1 MEERDLVLKRAK
13 NAVLSRDFS
22 LALRIYNSLLKEDP
36 ENKEYL
42 SAVGNIYEKTNS
54 DAMALGYFQKILKNS
69 PNDFEALNHTGGI
82 YRRLKMYNEAIE
94 VLKKALATG
103 KNTSEVNYNLGF
115 TYKTMGKNQEAI
127 ECFEQVISENPSD
140 VLAYNHLGSI
150 YYQKRDY
157 IKSISTYKLGLQIDS
172 NHPILQYNLAK
183 SYEAIKDEQNAV
195 KSYETAL
202 RAKPGWI
209 DAVKDYASLLI
220 RQNKTKPALDLVQ
233 NSLELHSGRDDLKI
247 LEAKIYYYQCNY
259 QEAEKILDILSR
271 KNRPELEAFALL
283 AIVREAKGKY
293 NEAAQ
298 AIVNAE
304 EICPEEHLFRITEIA
319 AGIMLSAKRFEE
331 AHSRIVILSDNR
343 NFIPSLDLQGQMA
356 ICTGREE
363 NLDSLR
369 AKIIGSKPDYHKFYT
384 NWGYRFLQKGKYNE
398 AKKYF
403 KKHIELN
410 RKAIMDW
417 LYLGTADERLGY
429 FESAAEDFNMALNI
443 DPANFL
449 AKRNL
454 DRVTSQM
461 QDFDTGENQ
470 ERDDILSDVEP
481 ESLYDFQ
488 EDEFASSE
496 NDDLSF
502 GSDAYGNENGGSA
515 DGISDDFEN
524 PGFSENG
531 NSDNANEENKDENG
545 ETDEPSLKDI
555 SSGEDA
561 DIFSLDDSVT
571 PADES
576 KSLSQELLEGE
587 ELSDFGFEMPEE
599 ENDEEPEE
607 DEEEKTPEIHIDIPG
622 NLPENYGQKTEKED
636 NEAERAEDKSGP
648 ENAENGSENGGT
660 PEDSGNEDIS
670 GDSENSEN
678 GEELSGD
685 KTGEELN
692 PDENKENPLQ
702 NPFKDFEEDG
712 SEAALPPY
720 DENPAQEENAAEENA
735 GLQKIPQ
742 NQNPGN
748 YRNPPY
754 SSPYNYPQ
762 SSDRLPYGAEQQL
775 NEALDKAQKAAEKA
789 WQAAQNAADAAHTV
803 DKAEDFI
810 NKMTEDAAKKLQDA
824 ANDIQNK
831 IDGTKSPKEPPQE
844 NQAADEDSGLRKSEP
859 DQAENGSEI
868 NKEGKDS
875 SAENENPYADGE
887 NETQSGN
894 PDKTVEPGGTADS
907 GGAQK
912 AESGGTKTSGANA
925 PHAVSSGENEAIETL
940 EALDTESLSEQIQSI
955 SNEALSAQNQT
966 YAKLLKQVEQ
976 VLPLVEN
983 MLVNK
988 EDSARFR
995 KEVALFSHLKELG
1008 DFLPSEQK
1016 QMFMTSRMRVLLDF
1030 LIAKL
1035 SGKPGLLR
1043 TTDSLRKSGV
1053 FENLDQ
1059 ALLEKVSPEYENA
1072 DERDLMK
1079 KVISDMRKMTSSLN
1093 DKNLAEGLENL
1104 AKEAED
1110 KL

>member
-22 LALRIYNSLLKEDP
+22 LALRIYNSLLKDDP

-69 PNDFEALNHTGGI
+69 PNDFEALNHIGGI

-209 DAVKDYASLLI
+209 DAVKDYAALLI

-233 NSLELHSGRDDLKI
+233 NSLELHSDRDDLKI

-298 AIVNAE
+298 AIMNAE

-369 AKIIGSKPDYHKFYT
+369 AKIIGSKPDYQKFYT

-470 ERDDILSDVEP
+470 ERDDILNDVQP

-488 EDEFASSE
+488 EDEFAPLE

-502 GSDAYGNENGGSA
+502 GNDSYGNENGGTQDEITNS
-515 DGISDDFEN
+515 SEN
-524 PGFSENG
+524 TSLESENG
-531 NSDNANEENKDENG
+531 KDENE

-599 ENDEEPEE
+599 EEDEEEPEE
-607 DEEEKTPEIHIDIPG
+607 EEEEKTPEIHIDIPE

-636 NEAERAEDKSGP
+636 NEAEVAEDKP
-648 ENAENGSENGGT
+648 EPKQAENDSESDGT
-660 PEDSGNEDIS
+660 SDDFDN
-670 GDSENSEN
+670 DSENDAFSEDSEN
-678 GEELSGD
+678 GENPSEDSEEENSG
-685 KTGEELN
+685 EI
-692 PDENKENPLQ
+692 
-702 NPFKDFEEDG
+702 
-712 SEAALPPY
+712 LPPD
-720 DENPAQEENAAEENA
+720 DENPATEENSTDENA
-735 GLQKIPQ
+735 DSRNIPQ
-742 NQNPGN
+742 NQ
-748 YRNPPY
+748 NPPY

-762 SSDRLPYGAEQQL
+762 SSDRLPYEAEQQL
-775 NEALDKAQKAAEKA
+775 NKALDKAQRAAEKA

-831 IDGTKSPKEPPQE
+831 LDEAKSSKETPQE
-844 NQAADEDSGLRKSEP
+844 NQESDEDSGFQKSEP
-859 DQAENGSEI
+859 EESDETKE
-868 NKEGKDS
+868 NKENDF
-875 SAENENPYADGE
+875 
-887 NETQSGN
+887 
-894 PDKTVEPGGTADS
+894 
-907 GGAQK
+907 QK
-912 AESGGTKTSGANA
+912 AEDGTLESSGTKESESGGTLGQSGTHNAGENA
-925 PHAVSSGENEAIETL
+925 PNQLSGNEIETL
-940 EALDTESLSEQIQSI
+940 EALDTENLSEQIQNI
-955 SNEALSAQNQT
+955 TNETNEALSAQNQT
-966 YAKLLKQVEQ
+966 YIKLLKQVEQ

-983 MLVNK
+983 MLLNK

-1035 SGKPGLLR
+1035 SGKPGLLK

-1059 ALLEKVSPEYENA
+1059 ALLEQVSPEYENA

-1093 DKNLAEGLENL
+1093 DKNLAEGLDNL

-1110 KL
+1110 RL

>member
-22 LALRIYNSLLKEDP
+22 LALRIYNSLLKDDP

-69 PNDFEALNHTGGI
+69 PNDFEALNHIGGI

-209 DAVKDYASLLI
+209 DAVKDYAALLI

-233 NSLELHSGRDDLKI
+233 NSLELHSDRDDLKI

-293 NEAAQ
+293 SEAAQ
-298 AIVNAE
+298 AIMNAE
-304 EICPEEHLFRITEIA
+304 EICPEEHLSRITEIA

-369 AKIIGSKPDYHKFYT
+369 AKIIGSKPDYQKFYT

-470 ERDDILSDVEP
+470 ERDDILNDVQP
-481 ESLYDFQ
+481 ENLYDFQ
-488 EDEFASSE
+488 EDEFGPLE

-502 GSDAYGNENGGSA
+502 GSDSYGNENGGTQDEIPDS
-515 DGISDDFEN
+515 
-524 PGFSENG
+524 SENIG
-531 NSDNANEENKDENG
+531 NPENTDLESDINKDENKENG

-599 ENDEEPEE
+599 EEDGEEPEE
-607 DEEEKTPEIHIDIPG
+607 EEEEKTPEIHIDIPE
-622 NLPENYGQKTEKED
+622 NLPENYGQKAEKED
-636 NEAERAEDKSGP
+636 NET
-648 ENAENGSENGGT
+648 ENAEDRPEPKKAENDSEGDGT
-660 PEDSGNEDIS
+660 SEDSETDKTSDDFDNDSANDAFPEDSEE
-670 GDSENSEN
+670 ENS
-678 GEELSGD
+678 D
-685 KTGEELN
+685 
-692 PDENKENPLQ
+692 D
-702 NPFKDFEEDG
+702 
-712 SEAALPPY
+712 AL
-720 DENPAQEENAAEENA
+720 
-735 GLQKIPQ
+735 
-742 NQNPGN
+742 
-748 YRNPPY
+748 PPY

-762 SSDRLPYGAEQQL
+762 EQSRLPYEAEQQL
-775 NEALDKAQKAAEKA
+775 NKALDKAQRAAEKA

-810 NKMTEDAAKKLQDA
+810 NKMTEDATKKLQDA

-831 IDGTKSPKEPPQE
+831 LDEAKSSKETPQE
-844 NQAADEDSGLRKSEP
+844 DQESDEDSGFQKSEP
-859 DQAENGSEI
+859 EESDETKEN
-868 NKEGKDS
+868 DL
-875 SAENENPYADGE
+875 
-887 NETQSGN
+887 
-894 PDKTVEPGGTADS
+894 
-907 GGAQK
+907 QK
-912 AESGGTKTSGANA
+912 AEDGTLESSETKESESGGTLEQGGTSGQGGTHNAGENA
-925 PHAVSSGENEAIETL
+925 PNPLSGNEIETL
-940 EALDTESLSEQIQSI
+940 ETLDTENLSEQIQSI
-955 SNEALSAQNQT
+955 TNETNEALSAQNQT
-966 YAKLLKQVEQ
+966 YIKLLKQVEQ

-983 MLVNK
+983 MLLNK
-988 EDSARFR
+988 EDSARFK

-1059 ALLEKVSPEYENA
+1059 TLLEKVSPEYENA

-1093 DKNLAEGLENL
+1093 DKNLAEGLDNL

-1110 KL
+1110 RL

>member
-22 LALRIYNSLLKEDP
+22 LALRIYNSLLKDDP

-69 PNDFEALNHTGGI
+69 PNDFEALNHIGGI

-209 DAVKDYASLLI
+209 DAVKDYAALLI

-233 NSLELHSGRDDLKI
+233 NSLELHSDRDDLKI

-293 NEAAQ
+293 IEASQ
-298 AIVNAE
+298 AIMNAE
-304 EICPEEHLFRITEIA
+304 EICPEEHLSRITEIA

-369 AKIIGSKPDYHKFYT
+369 AKIIGSKPDYQKFYT

-470 ERDDILSDVEP
+470 ERDDILNDVQP
-481 ESLYDFQ
+481 EILYDFQ
-488 EDEFASSE
+488 EDEFGPPE

-502 GSDAYGNENGGSA
+502 GSDSYGNENGGTQDEIPDS
-515 DGISDDFEN
+515 SENLEN
-524 PGFSENG
+524 PENTDLESEEIK
-531 NSDNANEENKDENG
+531 DENKENG

-599 ENDEEPEE
+599 EDGEEPEE
-607 DEEEKTPEIHIDIPG
+607 EEEEKTPEIHIDIPE
-622 NLPENYGQKTEKED
+622 NLPENYGQKAEKED
-636 NEAERAEDKSGP
+636 NETAGAEDRP
-648 ENAENGSENGGT
+648 EPKKAENDSESGGT
-660 PEDSGNEDIS
+660 SEDSETDKTSDDFDNDSANDAFSEDSEEENS
-670 GDSENSEN
+670 GD
-678 GEELSGD
+678 
-685 KTGEELN
+685 
-692 PDENKENPLQ
+692 
-702 NPFKDFEEDG
+702 
-712 SEAALPPY
+712 AL
-720 DENPAQEENAAEENA
+720 
-735 GLQKIPQ
+735 
-742 NQNPGN
+742 
-748 YRNPPY
+748 PPY

-762 SSDRLPYGAEQQL
+762 EQSRLPYEAEQQL
-775 NEALDKAQKAAEKA
+775 NKALDKAQRAAEKA

-831 IDGTKSPKEPPQE
+831 LDEAKSSKETPQE
-844 NQAADEDSGLRKSEP
+844 DQESDEDSGFQKSEP
-859 DQAENGSEI
+859 EESDETKEN
-868 NKEGKDS
+868 DL
-875 SAENENPYADGE
+875 
-887 NETQSGN
+887 
-894 PDKTVEPGGTADS
+894 
-907 GGAQK
+907 QK
-912 AESGGTKTSGANA
+912 AEDGTLESSGTKESESGGTLEQGGTHNAGENA
-925 PHAVSSGENEAIETL
+925 PNPLSGNEIETL
-940 EALDTESLSEQIQSI
+940 ETLDTENLSEQIQSI
-955 SNEALSAQNQT
+955 TNETNEALSAQNQT
-966 YAKLLKQVEQ
+966 YIKLLKQVEQ

-983 MLVNK
+983 MLLNK
-988 EDSARFR
+988 EDSVRFK

-1059 ALLEKVSPEYENA
+1059 TLLEKVSPEYENA

-1093 DKNLAEGLENL
+1093 DKNLAEGLDNL

-1110 KL
+1110 RL

>member
-22 LALRIYNSLLKEDP
+22 LALRIYNSLLKDDP

-69 PNDFEALNHTGGI
+69 PNDFEALNHIGGI

-209 DAVKDYASLLI
+209 DAVKDYAALLI

-233 NSLELHSGRDDLKI
+233 NSLELHSDRDDLKI

-293 NEAAQ
+293 IEASQ
-298 AIVNAE
+298 AIMNAE
-304 EICPEEHLFRITEIA
+304 EICPEEHLSRITEIA

-369 AKIIGSKPDYHKFYT
+369 AKIIGSKPDYQKFYT

-470 ERDDILSDVEP
+470 ERDDILNDVQP
-481 ESLYDFQ
+481 EILYDFQ
-488 EDEFASSE
+488 EDEFGPPE

-502 GSDAYGNENGGSA
+502 GSDSYGNENGGTQDEIPDS
-515 DGISDDFEN
+515 SENLEN
-524 PGFSENG
+524 PENTDLESEEIK
-531 NSDNANEENKDENG
+531 DENKENG

-599 ENDEEPEE
+599 EDGEEPEE
-607 DEEEKTPEIHIDIPG
+607 EEEEKTPEIHIDIPE
-622 NLPENYGQKTEKED
+622 NLPENYGQKAEKED
-636 NEAERAEDKSGP
+636 NEAENAEDRP
-648 ENAENGSENGGT
+648 EPKKAENDSESDGT
-660 PEDSGNEDIS
+660 SDDSETDKTSDDFDNDSSNDAFSEDSEE
-670 GDSENSEN
+670 ENSDDT
-678 GEELSGD
+678 L
-685 KTGEELN
+685 
-692 PDENKENPLQ
+692 
-702 NPFKDFEEDG
+702 
-712 SEAALPPY
+712 
-720 DENPAQEENAAEENA
+720 
-735 GLQKIPQ
+735 
-742 NQNPGN
+742 
-748 YRNPPY
+748 PPY

-762 SSDRLPYGAEQQL
+762 EQSRLPYEAEQQL
-775 NEALDKAQKAAEKA
+775 NKALDKAQRAAEKA

-831 IDGTKSPKEPPQE
+831 LDEAKSSKETPQE
-844 NQAADEDSGLRKSEP
+844 DQESDEDSGFQKSEP
-859 DQAENGSEI
+859 EESEETKENDLQKAEDGTLESSG
-868 NKEGKDS
+868 NKES
-875 SAENENPYADGE
+875 
-887 NETQSGN
+887 
-894 PDKTVEPGGTADS
+894 
-907 GGAQK
+907 
-912 AESGGTKTSGANA
+912 ESGGTLEQGGTSGQGGTHNARENA
-925 PHAVSSGENEAIETL
+925 PNPLSGNEIETL
-940 EALDTESLSEQIQSI
+940 ETLDTENLSEQIQNI
-955 SNEALSAQNQT
+955 TNETNEALSAQNQT
-966 YAKLLKQVEQ
+966 YIKLLKQVEQ

-983 MLVNK
+983 MLLNK
-988 EDSARFR
+988 EDSARFK

-1059 ALLEKVSPEYENA
+1059 TLLEKVSPEYENA

-1093 DKNLAEGLENL
+1093 DKNLAEGLDNL

-1110 KL
+1110 RL

>member
-22 LALRIYNSLLKEDP
+22 LALRIYNSLLKDDP

-69 PNDFEALNHTGGI
+69 PNDFEALNHIGGI

-209 DAVKDYASLLI
+209 DAVKDYAALLI

-233 NSLELHSGRDDLKI
+233 NSLELHSDRDDLKI

-293 NEAAQ
+293 IEASQ
-298 AIVNAE
+298 AIMNAE
-304 EICPEEHLFRITEIA
+304 EICPEEHLSRITEIA

-369 AKIIGSKPDYHKFYT
+369 AKIIGSKPDYQKFYT

-470 ERDDILSDVEP
+470 ERDDILNDVQP
-481 ESLYDFQ
+481 EILYDFQ
-488 EDEFASSE
+488 EDEFGPPE

-502 GSDAYGNENGGSA
+502 GSDSYGNENGGTQDEIPDS
-515 DGISDDFEN
+515 SENLEN
-524 PGFSENG
+524 PENTDLESEEIK
-531 NSDNANEENKDENG
+531 DENKENG

-599 ENDEEPEE
+599 EDGEEPEE
-607 DEEEKTPEIHIDIPG
+607 EEEEKTPEIHIDIPE
-622 NLPENYGQKTEKED
+622 NLPENYGQKAEKED
-636 NEAERAEDKSGP
+636 NETAGAEDRP
-648 ENAENGSENGGT
+648 EPKKAENDSESGGT
-660 PEDSGNEDIS
+660 SEDSETDKTSDDFDNDSANDAFSEDSEEENS
-670 GDSENSEN
+670 GD
-678 GEELSGD
+678 
-685 KTGEELN
+685 
-692 PDENKENPLQ
+692 
-702 NPFKDFEEDG
+702 
-712 SEAALPPY
+712 AL
-720 DENPAQEENAAEENA
+720 
-735 GLQKIPQ
+735 
-742 NQNPGN
+742 
-748 YRNPPY
+748 PPY

-762 SSDRLPYGAEQQL
+762 EQSRLPYEAEQQL
-775 NEALDKAQKAAEKA
+775 NKALDKAQRAAEKA

-831 IDGTKSPKEPPQE
+831 LDEAKSSKETPQE
-844 NQAADEDSGLRKSEP
+844 DQESDEDSGFQKSEP
-859 DQAENGSEI
+859 EESEETKEN
-868 NKEGKDS
+868 DL
-875 SAENENPYADGE
+875 
-887 NETQSGN
+887 
-894 PDKTVEPGGTADS
+894 
-907 GGAQK
+907 QK
-912 AESGGTKTSGANA
+912 AEDGSLESSGTKESESGGTLEQGGTSGQSGTHNAGENA
-925 PHAVSSGENEAIETL
+925 PNPLSGNEIETL
-940 EALDTESLSEQIQSI
+940 EALDTENLSEQIQNI
-955 SNEALSAQNQT
+955 TNETNEALSAQNQT
-966 YAKLLKQVEQ
+966 YIKLLKQVEQ

-983 MLVNK
+983 MLLNK
-988 EDSARFR
+988 EDSARFK

-1059 ALLEKVSPEYENA
+1059 TLLEKVSPEYENA

-1093 DKNLAEGLENL
+1093 DKNLAEGLDNL

-1110 KL
+1110 RL